1 MLLLCPAF
9 VLLSWEVNWDDKVT
23 EFGVT
28 SHTSRA
34 TVEELIQR
42 IAYIYG
48 RPSQILSISSS
59 SKFFVLF
66 ATPFLDRDS
75 RLRGVLS
82 CRPPSLTVE
91 ISFFES
97 RGSKAETVAVLTA
110 INYSRG
116 LKNTSAI
123 WWRAPLLWRTFNES
137 LSLCFVFVLVS
148 FFSADGWNVWMSRR
162 D

>member
-66 ATPFLDRDS
+66 ATPFLDRDC
-75 RLRGVLS
+75 GVS
-82 CRPPSLTVE
+82 CLARPPSLTVE

-97 RGSKAETVAVLTA
+97 RGSKAETVTVLTA
-110 INYSRG
+110 INYSRE